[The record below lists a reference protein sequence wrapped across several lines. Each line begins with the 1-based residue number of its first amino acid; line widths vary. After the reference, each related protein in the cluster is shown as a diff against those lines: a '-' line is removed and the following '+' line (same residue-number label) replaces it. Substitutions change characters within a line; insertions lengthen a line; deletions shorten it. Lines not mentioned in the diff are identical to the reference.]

1 MKYSED
7 SVELKKTMV
16 HVVVEIITYKPNAVV
31 RKTIIKRPTGHI
43 MVSSFDLGEELVE
56 KIAPFDNYIQI
67 IEGKANMMI
76 DDKEF
81 VLSLGEGIIIPAHSK
96 LKFHANE
103 QFKMVSTMIKSGY
116 EGFWIELV
124 DLIPMPDEIYLN
136 QRSISIK
143 RWAIGPNIRFLY

>member
-1 MKYSED
+1 VGQLQKNVKKKTRFPMNYNED
-7 SVELKKTMV
+7 SVELQKSMA

-31 RKTIIKRPTGHI
+31 RKTIINRPTGHI
-43 MVSSFDLGEELVE
+43 TVSSFDLGEELVE

-67 IEGKANMMI
+67 IEGKANMII

-81 VLSLGEGIIIPAHSK
+81 VLSLGEGIIIPAHAK

-116 EGFWIELV
+116 EGF
-124 DLIPMPDEIYLN
+124 
-136 QRSISIK
+136 
-143 RWAIGPNIRFLY
+143 